1 MRDGAN
7 DACSRKD
14 AGMRVIVLHNLDDL
28 VATGLPY
35 STQDKPFT
43 TFWNECGQPAR
54 INYVLDKKRNWN
66 LLVDGV
72 NREVNETIE
81 REHKWGRNIFLWAL
95 NEENKY
101 KEIFLH
107 AIKWIE
113 SNLYDGKN
121 QNIISGERER
131 GGRKC

>member
-1 MRDGAN
+1 MRDGAVM
-7 DACSRKD
+7 K
-14 AGMRVIVLHNLDDL
+14 VIVLHNLDDL
-28 VATGLPY
+28 LATGLPY

-54 INYVLDKKRNWN
+54 INYVLDKKRDWN
-66 LLVDGV
+66 LLVDSV

-81 REHKWGRNIFLWAL
+81 REHKWGRDIFLWAL

-121 QNIISGERER
+121 QNGYR
-131 GGRKC
+131 